1 MTNAE
6 KTGHGASRRRLRF
19 GVMSATLV
27 AVVTA
32 ACVVAGVVAHRVAGR
47 FDVTATREHSLAQ
60 RTRDAIDSLE
70 KPVEI
75 VVVAEERALDPR
87 ARGRIADVLDAFDSA
102 SPSVTVTR
110 IDPTTDFG
118 RSRFEAL
125 RGRVAGMYEADTRER
140 VEEAIAAR
148 EAAGRAAGALTALS
162 DDLVGIDPADAPGV
176 DLSRAAA
183 VARLAAQRLGDA
195 VGAVASVT
203 RDSEIAEIEAAR
215 GSLTPALVAARDDAA
230 ALARA
235 LGAANISDA
244 ARDAVRRAARS
255 AESARDAAAT
265 AADSLERRPPSQ
277 AFMALRIL
285 ESTDAVLVLSEGVST
300 AIAFESLFPAA
311 ARIDDAGGTAAELR
325 FVGEELISTAIAS
338 LAMPRTPMVVITHTL
353 PGRLLTSAGEPASQQ
368 AREVVGALI
377 SRLSLRGVT
386 LAEWP
391 VAIEP
396 SRPVSAVR
404 ARSESRPVVWFC
416 FGTEGASAEAANR
429 FDAYARAVSA
439 LIADGESL
447 VVSVAPSARPA
458 SGADDPLAAALGAA
472 GILADTGRAI
482 VRRARLGSGDVFD
495 LSYVFRSADR
505 SSALGSALDGL
516 PLALTWM
523 TPIALAEGA
532 SGVTFLEVPADGA
545 TWAEAEWRAFA
556 AAPDDRPWG
565 TVTPPTPN
573 PRFDGVEGPWPVA
586 AAVETAGTQPG
597 QQRRRVVA
605 VASPGWFFDRLADR
619 RVQVD
624 GREVAAHPGNLELAE
639 AALYWASGLDE
650 MIATSAIARDTPRIG
665 AISDDALALIRWG
678 LILGVPAGVLLL
690 GALMRATVYR

>member
-1 MTNAE
+1 MTRDDQS
-6 KTGHGASRRRLRF
+6 GRGATRRRLRF

-47 FDVTATREHSLAQ
+47 YDVTATREHSLAQ
-60 RTRDAIDSLE
+60 RTRDALKSME

-87 ARGRIADVLDAFDSA
+87 ARRRMADVLDAFGSA
-102 SPSVTVTR
+102 SPSVTVTK
-110 IDPTTDFG
+110 IDPTTDYG

-125 RGRVAGMYEADTRER
+125 RGRVAAMYEADTRAR

-148 EAAGRAAGALTALS
+148 EAAGRAAGALTAVS
-162 DDLVGIDPADAPGV
+162 DDLVGIDAGDAPGV

-195 VGAVASVT
+195 VGAVASIT
-203 RDSEIAEIEAAR
+203 RESEIAEIEAAR
-215 GSLTPALVAARDDAA
+215 GALTTALVAARDDAA
-230 ALARA
+230 ALVRA
-235 LGAANISDA
+235 LGAANVSDA
-244 ARDAVRRAARS
+244 ARDAVRRAVRS
-255 AESARDAAAT
+255 AESARDAAAA

-311 ARIDDAGGTAAELR
+311 ARIDDAGGSAAELR
-325 FVGEELISTAIAS
+325 FVGEELIATAIAS

-368 AREVVGALI
+368 AREVVGALV
-377 SRLSLRGVT
+377 SRLALRGVT

-391 VAIEP
+391 VALEP
-396 SRPVSAVR
+396 SRPASAVR
-404 ARSESRPVVWFC
+404 ARADGRPVVWFC

-439 LIADGESL
+439 LIADGGSL

-458 SGADDPLAAALGAA
+458 SGADDPLAAALRAT

-482 VRRARLGSGDVFD
+482 VRRSRLGSGDVFD
-495 LSYVFRSADR
+495 LSYVFRGADR
-505 SSALGSALDGL
+505 SSAIGSAIDGL

-523 TPIALAEGA
+523 TPIAPAEGA
-532 SGVTFLEVPADGA
+532 SGAAFLEVPADGA

-565 TVTPPTPN
+565 TATPPTPN
-573 PRFDGVEGPWPVA
+573 ARFDSVEGPWSVA
-586 AAVETAGTQPG
+586 AAVEIAGSMSG
-597 QQRRRVVA
+597 QRRRVVA
-605 VASPGWFFDRLADR
+605 IASPGWFFDRLADR

-624 GREVAAHPGNLELAE
+624 GRQVAAHPGNLELAE
-639 AALYWASGLDE
+639 AAIFWAAGLDE
-650 MIATSAIARDTPRIG
+650 LIATSAIARDTPRIA
-665 AISDDALALIRWG
+665 AIADDALAMIRWA
-678 LILGVPAGVLLL
+678 LILGLPTGVLLL
-690 GALMRATVYR
+690 GAMMRITVFR